1 MRQTH
6 NGEWTFTGRHMLLIM
21 VAFFGVTITV
31 NLVLAFFATS
41 SWTGLIVK
49 NSYVASQ
56 EYNEKLAE
64 ARAQDALGWV
74 SDLQHQ
80 SGELAF
86 ELRDE
91 SGGPLSAF
99 EVRVICSR
107 PTHEAEDL
115 DLVLRETAP
124 GRYAASVPLAPGL
137 WNAEVNAVAP
147 NGRTFRK
154 LYRLSVPSK
163 G

>member
-6 NGEWTFTGRHMLLIM
+6 NGEWTFTGRHMLLVM

-64 ARAQDALGWV
+64 ARAQDALGV
-74 SDLQHQ
+74 FRAPSRGAHSAGTPDPASTNPLQ
-80 SGELAF
+80 
-86 ELRDE
+86 
-91 SGGPLSAF
+91 
-99 EVRVICSR
+99 
-107 PTHEAEDL
+107 
-115 DLVLRETAP
+115 
-124 GRYAASVPLAPGL
+124 
-137 WNAEVNAVAP
+137 
-147 NGRTFRK
+147 K
-154 LYRLSVPSK
+154 
-163 G
+163 